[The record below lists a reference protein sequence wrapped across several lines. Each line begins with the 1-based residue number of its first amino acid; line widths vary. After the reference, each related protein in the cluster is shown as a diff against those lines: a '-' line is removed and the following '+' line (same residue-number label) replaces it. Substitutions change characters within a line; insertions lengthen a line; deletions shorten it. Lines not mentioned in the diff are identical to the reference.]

1 MAFPHDFFAPV
12 LSPKFDYFTL
22 CTVLTLSLLSRL
34 FPSEASQAG
43 IYGPL
48 SQTEAAD
55 AAAGSA
61 APPPSTS
68 SSSSSPLSSS
78 TPAFC
83 PASISSR
90 QIVERQPRMLNF
102 RVEYRQRSVDLVME
116 EGSTVGEFV
125 SRYVRTEPTCPSAD
139 PLHSYISFAGGIK
152 QILETELGV
161 PVSKMQLKGWKTGDI
176 SDSVS

>member
-1 MAFPHDFFAPV
+1 MASRV
-12 LSPKFDYFTL
+12 CLGLSCMWMYFTFR
-22 CTVLTLSLLSRL
+22 TILTLSLLSRH
-34 FPSEASQAG
+34 FPSEANQAG

-48 SQTEAAD
+48 SQSEAAD

-61 APPPSTS
+61 VPPASSS

-83 PASISSR
+83 PASVSSR

-102 RVEYRQRSVDLVME
+102 RVEYRQRSVELVME
-116 EGSTVGEFV
+116 ESSTVGELV
-125 SRYVRTEPTCPSAD
+125 YRYVQTKPYPSVD
-139 PLHSYISFAGGIK
+139 PLYSHISFAGGIK

-161 PVSKMQLKGWKTGDI
+161 PVSKMQLRGWKSGDI

>member
-1 MAFPHDFFAPV
+1 MVF
-12 LSPKFDYFTL
+12 L
-22 CTVLTLSLLSRL
+22 CPGFVFYIHLFYLLHHPDLVTSIPP
-34 FPSEASQAG
+34 FSSEANQAG

-48 SQTEAAD
+48 SQSEAAD

-61 APPPSTS
+61 VPPPSSS

-83 PASISSR
+83 PASVSSR

-102 RVEYRQRSVDLVME
+102 RVEYRQRSVELVME
-116 EGSTVGEFV
+116 ESSTVGELV
-125 SRYVRTEPTCPSAD
+125 SCDGQTGPTYPSVD
-139 PLHSYISFAGGIK
+139 PLHSCILFAGGIK

-161 PVSKMQLKGWKTGDI
+161 PVSKMQLKGWKSGDI